1 MIEYLSF
8 NNETLNYID
17 LDISFLAICFLFKNH
32 FINIIKRMV
41 KNQLF
46 KNIPDL
52 QIIQSIL
59 KCFGL
64 DDIEDSRFFTKE
76 HMIDVD
82 TVQKITELSEELKE
96 YYLPCKSKKYLGNL
110 NEKKCI
116 TILRQFIKIHH
127 YKCIGMEKS
136 IKAKKTMTYRL
147 FYSDEDYLKSPSAKQ
162 DSEYVLSFE

>member
-1 MIEYLSF
+1 MP
-8 NNETLNYID
+8 
-17 LDISFLAICFLFKNH
+17 
-32 FINIIKRMV
+32 

-59 KCFGL
+59 NAFGL
-64 DDIEDSRFFTKE
+64 DNIEDTRLFTKE
-76 HMIDVD
+76 HMLDID
-82 TVQKITELSEELKE
+82 TVQKLSELTDNLKD
-96 YYLPCKSKKYLGNL
+96 YYLPCKGKIYLHDL

-136 IKAKKTMTYRL
+136 IKGRKMMTYRL
-147 FYSDEDYLKSPSAKQ
+147 LYSEDDYLKSPKSKE
-162 DSEYVLSFE
+162 DEYVLSFE